1 MSKKST
7 KMTKIPF
14 RKAKKVINKIKIC
27 KKKEKRRKNIL
38 KTSEGHIPPTPLMQL
53 QNQNHELSFN
63 DLLIIKCFIIHKQ
76 RHRFSKYVD
85 PDTFTTLSNVNSIHY
100 N

>member
-1 MSKKST
+1 MQEKG
-7 KMTKIPF
+7 
-14 RKAKKVINKIKIC
+14 
-27 KKKEKRRKNIL
+27 KKKGEKTFL
-38 KTSEGHIPPTPLMQL
+38 KLMKDIPPTPLTQL

-63 DLLIIKCFIIHKQ
+63 DQNNIKCFIIHKQ

-85 PDTFTTLSNVNSIHY
+85 PDIFTTLSNVNSIHFSII